1 MNLYSRIFI
10 TYLTIQCHFQF
21 VSIYAAYLYD
31 SVKLYARALDQI
43 IREETRNE
51 PLTEAKL
58 RSIATNG
65 TRIVAKMIQSS
76 PYKSKFQDHTLQNDS
91 YLTVLKD
98 YTIVLY
104 CSRYNW
110 YVYSFGRAG
119 GLRR

>member
-1 MNLYSRIFI
+1 M
-10 TYLTIQCHFQF
+10 TYLTIHCYFQF

-76 PYKSKFQDHTLQNDS
+76 PYKSKFQDHTLQNDP

-98 YTIVLY
+98 YNIVLCFY
-104 CSRYNW
+104 RYNW
-110 YVYSFGRAG
+110 HVYSFGRAS